1 MQADEFLFQ
10 RAEIEHEVAERK
22 RDSTISKAAAV
33 ATLSA
38 ALVTILAAPAFDV
51 SGLADG
57 ATRWLLLC
65 AIVAFLGSI
74 ASAAAALAVT
84 VTPGDRPSRAELENW
99 VSTGFR
105 TASTINHLHDFT
117 DMYVQATNS
126 IRDANEKSQ
135 IWLTRAVWVVGGG
148 LAFLLVTF
156 FLEIV

>member
-1 MQADEFLFQ
+1 MEADEFLFE
-10 RAEIEHEVAERK
+10 RAETEHEVAERK

-51 SGLADG
+51 SGLANG

-65 AIVAFLGSI
+65 AIVAFLASI
-74 ASAAAALAVT
+74 ASAAMALAVT
-84 VTPGDRPSRAELENW
+84 VTPGDRPSRVELENW
-99 VSTGFR
+99 VSIGFR
-105 TASTINHLHDFT
+105 TSNTTNHFHDFT

-135 IWLTRAVWVVGGG
+135 IWLTRSVWIVGVG
-148 LAFLLVTF
+148 LALLLVTF
-156 FLEIV
+156 FFEAL